1 MLTLKSISF
10 FVFTMLFVLRGHAQF
25 LQLYRAATGNVM
37 MIRGEE
43 RSSFTINGATV
54 LLRESNNQLSVG
66 LSVPDSIFY
75 PGKVVDSVYK
85 MNAVANNIDFDGILK
100 NITSS
105 KVFSTRGLLSF
116 NNMTKPVEIQYTPM
130 PSGTDDQGGFR
141 LFVTIQFIP
150 SDFNLPSLENTG
162 CMILINNAPVN
173 RI

>member
-1 MLTLKSISF
+1 
-10 FVFTMLFVLRGHAQF
+10 MLFVLRGHAQF